1 MKKKTE
7 TILAIDHSK
16 RVCDSL
22 PDSIDRLEVSM
33 LVMNAYR
40 AGYNACKKWMQTL
53 TDWNDCIP
61 LAQCLLIKMAKEGI
75 NMNAAELVLSILM
88 NHNDSRYRA
97 RLSVQYSKE
106 GEKTLE
112 EKAYELVDKMLSNG
126 SGNCDI
132 REELKKAVLAG
143 YNLHHEDFDA

>member
-1 MKKKTE
+1 MTDQELKEQSKKFISESGVTNPSDCY
-7 TILAIDHSK
+7 I
-16 RVCDSL
+16 
-22 PDSIDRLEVSM
+22 
-33 LVMNAYR
+33 
-40 AGYNACKKWMQTL
+40 AGYNACKKCMQTL
-53 TDWNDCIP
+53 TDWNDCIS
-61 LAQCLLIKMAKEGI
+61 LAQFLLIKMAKEGI
-75 NMNAAELVLSILM
+75 DMNAAELVLSILM

-97 RLSVQYSKE
+97 RLSIQYSKE

-143 YNLHHEDFDA
+143 YNLHHEDFDD